1 MRRDI
6 IEGLVVANG
15 IYDIAS
21 AIGILLFF
29 QLPVLRTLANLHIK
43 MFRFDEDRKNAT
55 FRRALA
61 YWIFTYGC
69 TRIVILAR
77 TPLTDYLAIVSYLI
91 EAMVY
96 LIEDAVHTRVDR
108 KKALWVC
115 CSSILLGVSITF
127 C

>member
-1 MRRDI
+1 MHRNV
-6 IEGLVVANG
+6 IEGIVVANG

-21 AIGILLFF
+21 AVGILLFYR
-29 QLPVLRTLANLHIK
+29 LPALRVLANLHIK

-69 TRIVILAR
+69 IRMAILAR

-91 EAMVY
+91 EATVY

-108 KKALWVC
+108 KKAIWVC
-115 CSSILLGVSITF
+115 SSSILLGASITF